1 MISTTVCPA
10 SWNSRSFWRTTVCPR
25 WTSAAVGSRP
35 SLTRSGRPSARRR
48 SSAPDGRQATALRAR
63 WAAVRAASGAVS
75 AIRPNARVAAR
86 PRVGARERGTR
97 GSRAALRMDSDR
109 PTHPAAVAEED
120 EAPKVIP
127 LRPEYAESNQPPKTR
142 VRIRKLRVLALLAGL
157 GILATVSTVFGMLMA
172 VASDLPALEEP
183 SSQNSVLVDR
193 RGVRLGVL
201 TGNQNRILLKETQIA
216 PVMQHAIISIEDKRF
231 FTNDGVDMRGI
242 GRALWQDLIAKRA
255 VQGGSTIAQQ
265 FVKNSPAP
273 QARRALFVKLREAA
287 PAYHIPRRWSKQKIL
302 RNYLN
307 TIYFGNGAYGIESA
321 ARTYFGRQHA
331 GCEHDRVRP
340 CAAQLEPAEA
350 AMIAGIVASPSA
362 FDPIAHPE
370 AAKRRR
376 DLVLARMLEQGLLAR
391 EQYDRSVEEP
401 VPARR
406 DIQPPRE
413 ETKYP
418 YFTSWIKQQVVD
430 KLGGG
435 QTGARQAF
443 EGGLTVQTTIDA
455 RFQRAADNAI
465 RAWLPNPSGPRASMV
480 AIDNRT
486 GEVRA
491 MVGGDDY
498 NASPFNLATQGQRQ
512 PGSAF
517 KPFVLAEALKHGISP
532 GSVWASRKKVF
543 DLPRSSGKFTVENYN
558 NAYAGATSLAAATT
572 TSDNSVFAEVGI
584 KVGTRKIARL
594 ARRMGI
600 RTPVSRNWA
609 MTLGGLRQGV
619 TPLDMAHAYETF
631 ARDGKLV
638 YGTMSPGR
646 LGRGRPVPGP
656 VGIRSI
662 GRREDGKLRSIKLPD
677 GRAARNRVRTKR
689 VLDRGVASTVQTLLQ
704 DVVKSGTGQ
713 RAQIPDVPVAG
724 KTGTTENYGDAWFVG
739 WTPDYTVAVWVGY
752 PSKLVPMTTEF
763 NGAPAAGGP
772 YPAGMWKTFMES
784 FIRIAPPK
792 VLRDKQRA
800 EAEAAAAAARAP
812 AATAAPAVT
821 AAPATAAPSTTTPV
835 PQAGAQSVPAPSNP
849 APQPQ
854 APPPVPTTAPSG
866 GGTTPPGAPPP
877 PRRGPRPGQPP
888 PRGAE

>member
-63 WAAVRAASGAVS
+63 WGAVRAASGAVS

-157 GILATVSTVFGMLMA
+157 GALAGGSTVFGMMMA
-172 VASDLPALEEP
+172 VASDPPALEEP
-183 SSQNSVLVDR
+183 ASQNSVLVDP
-193 RGVRLGVL
+193 RGVRLGLL

-216 PVMQHAIISIEDKRF
+216 PVMKHAIIAIEDKRF
-231 FTNDGVDMRGI
+231 FTNDGVDLRGI
-242 GRALWQDLIAKRA
+242 GRALWQDMVAKRA

-265 FVKNSPAP
+265 FVKNSLAA
-273 QARRALFVKLREAA
+273 QDRRTVFVKLREAA
-287 PAYHIPRRWSKQKIL
+287 LAYHITRRWSKQKIL

-321 ARTYFGRQHA
+321 ARTYFGRQHP
-331 GCEHDRVRP
+331 GCESDRFRP
-340 CAAQLEPAEA
+340 CAAQLQPAEA

-362 FDPIAHPE
+362 YDPIAHPE

-376 DLVLARMLEQGLLAR
+376 DIVLARMLEQGLLVR
-391 EQYDRSVEEP
+391 EQYDQAVEEP

-413 ETKYP
+413 DTKYP

-443 EGGLTVQTTIDA
+443 EGGLTVKTTIDS
-455 RFQRAADNAI
+455 RFQQAADNAI

-491 MVGGDDY
+491 MVGGDNY
-498 NASPFNLATQGQRQ
+498 NTSPFNLATQGQRQ

-517 KPFVLAEALKHGISP
+517 KPFVLAEALKQGISP

-543 DLPRSSGKFTVENYN
+543 DLPHSSEKFTVENYN

-662 GRREDGKLRSIKLPD
+662 GRANDGKIKAIDLPD
-677 GRAARNRVRTKR
+677 GKPARNHVRTKR
-689 VLDRGVASTVQTLLQ
+689 VLDPGVASTVQTLLEG
-704 DVVKSGTGQ
+704 VVKSGTGM
-713 RAQIPDVPVAG
+713 RAQLADVPVAG

-763 NGAPAAGGP
+763 NGQPVAGGTF
-772 YPAGMWKTFMES
+772 PAGIWKTFMEAV
-784 FIRIAPPK
+784 IRIDPPK
-792 VLRDKQRA
+792 AIKDKEKA
-800 EAEAAAAAARAP
+800 AAEAAAAPGPATTTAP
-812 AATAAPAVT
+812 AP
-821 AAPATAAPSTTTPV
+821 AAPSTTTPA
-835 PQAGAQSVPAPSNP
+835 PQTQSAPAPSNP
-849 APQPQ
+849 APKPQ
-854 APPPVPTTAPSG
+854 AP
-866 GGTTPPGAPPP
+866 
-877 PRRGPRPGQPP
+877 
-888 PRGAE
+888 

>member
-1 MISTTVCPA
+1 
-10 SWNSRSFWRTTVCPR
+10 
-25 WTSAAVGSRP
+25 
-35 SLTRSGRPSARRR
+35 
-48 SSAPDGRQATALRAR
+48 
-63 WAAVRAASGAVS
+63 
-75 AIRPNARVAAR
+75 
-86 PRVGARERGTR
+86 
-97 GSRAALRMDSDR
+97 MDSDR
-109 PTHPAAVAEED
+109 PTHPAAVAEEED
-120 EAPKVIP
+120 APKVIP
-127 LRPEYAESNQPPKTR
+127 LRPEYARSNRPPKTP

-231 FTNDGVDMRGI
+231 FTNDGVDLRGI

-265 FVKNSPAP
+265 FVKNSLAA
-273 QARRALFVKLREAA
+273 QDRRTVFVKLREAA
-287 PAYHIPRRWSKQKIL
+287 LAYHITRRWSKQKIL

-331 GCEHDRVRP
+331 GCEHDRVSP

-362 FDPIAHPE
+362 YDPIAHPE

-413 ETKYP
+413 DTKYP

-517 KPFVLAEALKHGISP
+517 KPFVLAEALKRGISP

-543 DLPRSSGKFTVENYN
+543 DIPRSSEKFTVENYN

-584 KVGTRKIARL
+584 KVGTKRIARL

-646 LGRGRPVPGP
+646 LRRGGPAPGP

-677 GRAARNRVRTKR
+677 GRAARNHVRTKR
-689 VLDRGVASTVQTLLQ
+689 VLDRGVAGTVETLLQ
-704 DVVKSGTGQ
+704 GVVKSGTGQ
-713 RAQIPDVPVAG
+713 RAQIADVPVAG

-752 PSKLVPMTTEF
+752 PNKLVPMTTEF
-763 NGAPAAGGP
+763 NGEPVAGGT
-772 YPAGMWKTFMES
+772 YPAGIWKTFMES
-784 FIRIAPPK
+784 VIRIDPPK
-792 VLRDKQRA
+792 VLRDKRKA
-800 EAEAAAAAARAP
+800 DAEAAAAAARAP
-812 AATAAPAVT
+812 AATAAPAT
-821 AAPATAAPSTTTPV
+821 TAPAPVAPSTTTPV

-849 APQPQ
+849 APAPQ
-854 APPPVPTTAPSG
+854 APAPVAPAEQAPAPPAAPAG
-866 GGTTPPGAPPP
+866 GGTTPSGAAAPP
-877 PRRGPRPGQPP
+877 GGGTGQ
-888 PRGAE
+888 G

>member
-1 MISTTVCPA
+1 
-10 SWNSRSFWRTTVCPR
+10 
-25 WTSAAVGSRP
+25 
-35 SLTRSGRPSARRR
+35 
-48 SSAPDGRQATALRAR
+48 
-63 WAAVRAASGAVS
+63 
-75 AIRPNARVAAR
+75 
-86 PRVGARERGTR
+86 
-97 GSRAALRMDSDR
+97 MDSDR

-265 FVKNSPAP
+265 FVKNSLAA
-273 QARRALFVKLREAA
+273 QDRRTVFVKLREAA
-287 PAYHIPRRWSKQKIL
+287 LAYHITRRWSKQKIL

-376 DLVLARMLEQGLLAR
+376 DLVLGRMLEQGLLAQ
-391 EQYDRSVEEP
+391 EQYDRAVEEP

-413 ETKYP
+413 DTKYP

-443 EGGLTVQTTIDA
+443 EGGLTVQTTIDS
-455 RFQRAADNAI
+455 RFQDAADNAI

-498 NASPFNLATQGQRQ
+498 NTSPFNLATQGQRQ

-517 KPFVLAEALKHGISP
+517 KPFVLAEALKQGISP

-543 DLPRSSGKFTVENYN
+543 DVPDSSEKFTVENYN

-584 KVGTRKIARL
+584 KVGTKKIARL
-594 ARRMGI
+594 ARTMGI

-609 MTLGGLRQGV
+609 ITLGGLKQGV

-631 ARDGKLV
+631 ARDGKFV
-638 YGTMSPGR
+638 YGSMSPGR
-646 LGRGRPVPGP
+646 LRRGEPVPGP

-662 GRREDGKLRSIKLPD
+662 GRRDDGKIKSINLPD
-677 GRAARNRVRTKR
+677 GESARNHVRTKR
-689 VLDRGVASTVQTLLQ
+689 VLDPGVASTVQTLLQ
-704 DVVKSGTGQ
+704 GVVKSGTGQ
-713 RAQIPDVPVAG
+713 RAQLADVPVAG

-752 PSKLVPMTTEF
+752 PNKLVPMTTES
-763 NGAPAAGGP
+763 NGRPVAGGTS
-772 YPAGMWKTFMES
+772 PAGIWKTFMES
-784 FIRIAPPK
+784 VIRIDPPK
-792 VLRDKQRA
+792 AIKDKEKA
-800 EAEAAAAAARAP
+800 AAEAAAAPGPVATTAP
-812 AATAAPAVT
+812 AP
-821 AAPATAAPSTTTPV
+821 AAPSTTTPA
-835 PQAGAQSVPAPSNP
+835 PQTQSAPAPRP
-849 APQPQ
+849 GAPNHA
-854 APPPVPTTAPSG
+854 APPPEAE
-866 GGTTPPGAPPP
+866 APPP
-877 PRRGPRPGQPP
+877 PANPAPKPAPPPPGPARREGARPADRPERRRHGALWRRRPGGRRRHGLAKRPRRDRVAQP
-888 PRGAE
+888 

>member
-1 MISTTVCPA
+1 
-10 SWNSRSFWRTTVCPR
+10 
-25 WTSAAVGSRP
+25 
-35 SLTRSGRPSARRR
+35 
-48 SSAPDGRQATALRAR
+48 
-63 WAAVRAASGAVS
+63 
-75 AIRPNARVAAR
+75 
-86 PRVGARERGTR
+86 
-97 GSRAALRMDSDR
+97 MDSDR

-127 LRPEYAESNQPPKTR
+127 LRPEYAESNQPPKTP

-183 SSQNSVLVDR
+183 SSENSALVDR

-265 FVKNSPAP
+265 FVKNALAA
-273 QARRALFVKLREAA
+273 QDRRTLFVKLREAA
-287 PAYHIPRRWSKQKIL
+287 LAYHITRRWSKQKIL

-413 ETKYP
+413 DTKYP

-443 EGGLTVQTTIDA
+443 EGGLTVQTTIDS
-455 RFQRAADNAI
+455 RFQNAADNAI

-480 AIDNRT
+480 AIDNHT

-498 NASPFNLATQGQRQ
+498 NRSPFNLATQGQRQ

-517 KPFVLAEALKHGISP
+517 KPFVLAEALKQGISP
-532 GSVWASRKKVF
+532 GSVWSSRKKVF
-543 DLPRSSGKFTVENYN
+543 DVPHSSEKFTVENYD
-558 NAYAGATSLAAATT
+558 NAYAGSSTLANATAH
-572 TSDNSVFAEVGI
+572 SDNSVFAEVGI
-584 KVGTRKIARL
+584 KVGTKRIARL
-594 ARRMGI
+594 AGRMGI
-600 RTPVSRNWA
+600 RTPISHNWA
-609 MTLGGLRQGV
+609 MTLGGLKQGV

-631 ARDGKLV
+631 ARDGRLT
-638 YGTMSPGR
+638 YGSMSPG
-646 LGRGRPVPGP
+646 
-656 VGIRSI
+656 
-662 GRREDGKLRSIKLPD
+662 
-677 GRAARNRVRTKR
+677 
-689 VLDRGVASTVQTLLQ
+689 
-704 DVVKSGTGQ
+704 
-713 RAQIPDVPVAG
+713 AG
-724 KTGTTENYGDAWFVG
+724 N
-739 WTPDYTVAVWVGY
+739 
-752 PSKLVPMTTEF
+752 
-763 NGAPAAGGP
+763 
-772 YPAGMWKTFMES
+772 
-784 FIRIAPPK
+784 
-792 VLRDKQRA
+792 
-800 EAEAAAAAARAP
+800 
-812 AATAAPAVT
+812 
-821 AAPATAAPSTTTPV
+821 
-835 PQAGAQSVPAPSNP
+835 
-849 APQPQ
+849 
-854 APPPVPTTAPSG
+854 
-866 GGTTPPGAPPP
+866 
-877 PRRGPRPGQPP
+877 RPGQVAPGP
-888 PRGAE
+888 DGIESITRVQGGKPVSLPGGGEAVNRKRTRAVLTPSVADQ